1 MIEKILIT
9 GGAGYIGSHL
19 TYALANKKKKKI
31 ISIDNLSTG
40 HKSLI
45 NKKSIFYKLNI
56 NSKRIKKICAVHKIT
71 SLIHL
76 AASLSVEESERN
88 PNKYYDNNFLNTMKL
103 LNNIK
108 DSKIKKIIFASTCSV
123 YGESSMP
130 FKENSKIDPKN
141 NYGFSKYLCEEF
153 IKNFC
158 KKNNIN
164 YAILR
169 YFNVAGSDYKNNLGQ
184 INNNGQLIKN
194 ISVNILKNKPINVYG
209 KDYNTKDGTCVRDYI
224 HVKDLTDIHIKALS
238 YLNKKKNIIVNC
250 GYQKPSSVL
259 EVINSFKNNI
269 KNKITIKFLKRRAGD
284 PAIAY
289 ANNNKLEKEFNF
301 IPKFNNLDKI
311 VKDSLLFE
319 EKLSKKKI

>member
-1 MIEKILIT
+1 MVEKIMIT

-40 HKSLI
+40 HKRLI

-56 NSKRIKKICAVHKIT
+56 NSKRIKKICAEHKIT

-76 AASLSVEESERN
+76 AASLSVEESEKN
-88 PNKYYDNNFLNTMKL
+88 PNKYYNNNFLNTVKL

-123 YGESSMP
+123 YGESNLP
-130 FKENSKIDPKN
+130 FKENSKIDTKN

-194 ISVNILKNKPINVYG
+194 ISASILKNKPINVYG

-238 YLNKKKNIIVNC
+238 YLNKKKNIILNC
-250 GYQKPSSVL
+250 GYQNPSSVL
-259 EVINSFKNNI
+259 EVINSFK
-269 KNKITIKFLKRRAGD
+269 KITNNRISVKFLKRRSGD

-289 ANNNKLEKEFNF
+289 ADNNKLKQVLNF
-301 IPKFNNLDKI
+301 RPRFASLNKITLDTF
-311 VKDSLLFE
+311 LYE
-319 EKLSKKKI
+319 KKISQ

>member
-19 TYALANKKKKKI
+19 TNTMVNKKKMVI
-31 ISIDNLSTG
+31 LVDDLSTG
-40 HKSLI
+40 HKNLI

-56 NSKRIKKICAVHKIT
+56 NSKKIRKICTKHKIT

-76 AASLSVEESERN
+76 AASLNVEESEKN
-88 PNKYYDNNFLNTMKL
+88 PNKYYNNNFLNTMKL

-123 YGESSMP
+123 YGESSKP

-169 YFNVAGSDYKNNLGQ
+169 YFNVAGSDYKNNIGQ

-194 ISVNILKNKPINVYG
+194 ISVSILKNKLINVYG

-224 HVKDLTDIHIKALS
+224 HVKDLTDIHVKALS
-238 YLNKKKNIIVNC
+238 YLNKKKNIILNC

-259 EVINSFKNNI
+259 EVINSFKKNI
-269 KNKITIKFLKRRAGD
+269 KNKIIIKFLKRRAGD

-289 ANNNKLEKEFNF
+289 ANNNKLAKEFNF
-301 IPKFNNLDKI
+301 TPKFNNLDKI

>member
-19 TYALANKKKKKI
+19 TNAMVNKKKMVI
-31 ISIDNLSTG
+31 LVDDLSTG
-40 HKSLI
+40 HKNLI
-45 NKKSIFYKLNI
+45 NKKSIFYKLNVY
-56 NSKRIKKICAVHKIT
+56 SKKIKKICTKYKIT

-76 AASLSVEESERN
+76 AASLSVEESEKN
-88 PNKYYDNNFLNTMKL
+88 PIKYYNNNFLNTIKL
-103 LNNIK
+103 L
-108 DSKIKKIIFASTCSV
+108 DSIRGSEIKKIIFASTCSI
-123 YGESSMP
+123 YGESNLP
-130 FKENSKIDPKN
+130 FKENNKIDPKN

-158 KKNNIN
+158 NKNNIN

-169 YFNVAGSDYKNNLGQ
+169 YFNVAGSDYKNNIGQ

-194 ISVNILKNKPINVYG
+194 ICTNILKNKPIHVYG

-224 HVKDLTDIHIKALS
+224 HIKDLTDIHIKVLN
-238 YLNKKKNIIVNC
+238 YLNKKKNIVLNC

-259 EVINSFKNNI
+259 EVINSFKKNS
-269 KNKITIKFLKRRAGD
+269 KNKITIKFSKRRTGD

-289 ANNNKLEKEFNF
+289 ANNGKLRKLINF
-301 IPKFNNLDKI
+301 KPKFANLDKI
-311 VKDSLLFE
+311 VKDSLYFE
-319 EKLSKKKI
+319 KKLLENKI

>member
-19 TYALANKKKKKI
+19 IYALVNKKKKI
-31 ISIDNLSTG
+31 ILIDNLSTG

-56 NSKRIKKICAVHKIT
+56 NSKKIKKICAKHKVT

-88 PNKYYDNNFLNTMKL
+88 PNKYYNNNFLNTMKL

-123 YGESSMP
+123 YGESSKP

-158 KKNNIN
+158 KKKNIN

-169 YFNVAGSDYKNNLGQ
+169 YFNVAGSDYKNNIGQ
-184 INNNGQLIKN
+184 INKNGQLIKN
-194 ISVNILKNKPINVYG
+194 ISTNILKNKPIHVYG
-209 KDYNTKDGTCVRDYI
+209 TDYNTKDGTCVRDYI
-224 HVKDLTDIHIKALS
+224 HIKDLTDIHIKVLN
-238 YLNKKKNIIVNC
+238 YLNKKKNIILNC

-259 EVINSFKNNI
+259 EVINSFK
-269 KNKITIKFLKRRAGD
+269 KNSKSKITIKFSKRRTGD

-289 ANNNKLEKEFNF
+289 ANNSKLRKLINF
-301 IPKFNNLDKI
+301 KPKFANLDKI
-311 VKDSLLFE
+311 VKDSLYFE
-319 EKLSKKKI
+319 KKLLENKI

>member
-1 MIEKILIT
+1 MVEKIMIT

-31 ISIDNLSTG
+31 ISIDNLSTS
-40 HKSLI
+40 HKSFI

-56 NSKRIKKICAVHKIT
+56 NSKRIKKICAEHKIT

-76 AASLSVEESERN
+76 AASLSVEESEKN
-88 PNKYYDNNFLNTMKL
+88 PIKYYNNNFLNTIKL
-103 LNNIK
+103 LNNIRG
-108 DSKIKKIIFASTCSV
+108 SEIKKIIFASTCSV
-123 YGESSMP
+123 YGESNLP
-130 FKENSKIDPKN
+130 FKENSKINPKN

-169 YFNVAGSDYKNNLGQ
+169 YFNVAGSDYKNNIGQ
-184 INNNGQLIKN
+184 INKNGQLIKN
-194 ISVNILKNKPINVYG
+194 ISTNILKNKPIHVYG
-209 KDYNTKDGTCVRDYI
+209 TDYNTKDGTCVRDYI
-224 HVKDLTDIHIKALS
+224 HIKDLTDIHIKVLN
-238 YLNKKKNIIVNC
+238 YLNKKKNIILNC

-259 EVINSFKNNI
+259 EVINSFKKNS
-269 KNKITIKFLKRRAGD
+269 KNKITIKFSKRRTGD

-289 ANNNKLEKEFNF
+289 ANNSKLRKLINF
-301 IPKFNNLDKI
+301 KPKFANLDKI
-311 VKDSLLFE
+311 VKDSLYFE
-319 EKLSKKKI
+319 KKLLENKI